1 MKIAL
6 AQQNYHIGN
15 FEENTRKILD
25 GIARAKKAGADLV
38 VFSELSV
45 CGYPPRDFLEFEDF
59 LEKCYA
65 AIDRIRQEADTIG
78 VIVGGP
84 DRNPSGKGKP
94 LFNTAWLLYEK
105 EVKGKAYKTCLPNY
119 DIFDEYR
126 YFEPGF
132 TWHVLPF
139 KGKKIAL
146 TICEDIWNLGDN
158 PLYRVCPMDQLI
170 KQQPDLMVNI
180 SASPFDYDHDE
191 DRKEVVRQN
200 VLKYK
205 LPMFYCNAIG
215 SQTEIVFDGGS
226 VVYDAKGNL
235 VKELKYFEED
245 FAIVE
250 LSHPIPPLFEEI
262 LPGFSIPVNVELD
275 EAREGLD
282 EPTTASSTAS
292 ATASS
297 SPGAKSASPPGATPA
312 PSNPAASS
320 SFSPAREYRLQ
331 NGLFNADMRV
341 SGVRDPD
348 RILDY
353 LVAEENIA
361 QIHKALILGI
371 RDYFHKM
378 GFTKAI
384 LGSSGGI
391 DSAVTL
397 ALACEALGKDQVRAI
412 LLPSPYSTPHSVSD
426 AEQLSR
432 NLGNPY
438 DIISIREVYESL
450 LHTLEPV
457 FKDRP
462 GAAAGGAAEG
472 QSLAGSGQRAN
483 FDQRSLPAEI
493 GLAEENLQ
501 SRTRGNILMGL
512 ANKFGYILLNTS
524 NKSELATGY
533 GTLYGDMAGGLSVLG
548 DVYKL
553 QVYALARYINRAKE
567 VIPLHI
573 LQKAPS
579 AELRPDQK
587 DSDSLPDYE
596 VLDKILY
603 QYIERRQGPKEI
615 IAMGIDESL
624 VKRVLKLVNSNE
636 YKRNQFCPIIRVSC
650 KAFGIGRRVP
660 IVGKYLA

>member
-6 AQQNYHIGN
+6 AQQNYHVGN
-15 FEENTRKILD
+15 FEENTHKILE
-25 GIARAKKAGADLV
+25 GIQQAKKAGADLV
-38 VFSELSV
+38 MFSELSV
-45 CGYPPRDFLEFEDF
+45 CGYPPRDFLEFDDF
-59 LEKCYA
+59 IEKCHVA
-65 AIDRIRQEADTIG
+65 VERIKQEADTIG
-78 VIVGGP
+78 VIIGSP

-94 LFNTAWLLYEK
+94 LFNAAWLLYEK
-105 EVKGKAYKTCLPNY
+105 EIKGKVHKTCLPNY
-119 DIFDEYR
+119 DVFDEYR
-126 YFEPGF
+126 YFEPGYS
-132 TWHVLPF
+132 WNIIPF

-158 PLYRVCPMDQLI
+158 PLYRICPMDQLM
-170 KQQPDLMVNI
+170 KYQPDLMINI

-200 VLKYK
+200 VLKYR

-226 VVYDAKGNL
+226 VVYDAAGKL

-245 FAIVE
+245 FAVVE
-250 LSHPIPPLFEEI
+250 LPHPIPPLFEEL
-262 LPGFSIPVNVELD
+262 LPGFSIPVNLGVED
-275 EAREGLD
+275 AREGLD
-282 EPTTASSTAS
+282 EPSVSSSTMQS
-292 ATASS
+292 SSSSQTTPSLQSS
-297 SPGAKSASPPGATPA
+297 SPSQPQ
-312 PSNPAASS
+312 
-320 SFSPAREYRLQ
+320 RLQ
-331 NGLFNADMRV
+331 DGVFSSDMRV
-341 SGVRDPD
+341 SGVGDPEK
-348 RILDY
+348 ILDY
-353 LVAEENIA
+353 LVAEANIA
-361 QIHKALILGI
+361 QIHQALILGI

-378 GFTKAI
+378 GFRKAI

-397 ALACEALGKDQVRAI
+397 ALACEALGKENVRAI
-412 LLPSPYSTPHSVSD
+412 LLPSPYSTGHSVSD
-426 AEQLSR
+426 AEELSR

-438 DIISIREVYESL
+438 DIIPIREVYDSL
-450 LHTLEPV
+450 LHTLSPL
-457 FKDRP
+457 FHKN
-462 GAAAGGAAEG
+462 A
-472 QSLAGSGQRAN
+472 LAT
-483 FDQRSLPAEI
+483 EI

-548 DVYKL
+548 DIYKL
-553 QVYALARYINRAKE
+553 QVYALARYINKRHTT
-567 VIPLHI
+567 IPAHI

-587 DSDSLPDYE
+587 DSDSLPEYE

-624 VKRVLKLVNSNE
+624 VKRVLKLVNTNE

-650 KAFGIGRRVP
+650 KAFGVGRRLP
-660 IVGKYLA
+660 IVAKYLS